1 MFESTKRAGLIRDHW
16 GLVSKEPVF
25 LVGGGV
31 KRMFGLS
38 VELIT
43 KLIWP
48 SLRYSNADV
57 WIKWFST
64 FSFSEHVF
72 GDSFRQN

>member
-1 MFESTKRAGLIRDHW
+1 
-16 GLVSKEPVF
+16 
-25 LVGGGV
+25 
-31 KRMFGLS
+31 MFGLS